1 MNVFKD
7 SWPIY
12 LNLFK
17 AKQFEIKI
25 QRRFEFIK
33 FNKFDRVFLGLFIL
47 KGRKVTRR
55 KHDEKKFSPEKSR
68 DYRDVSPRT
77 IYFLNYI

>member
-7 SWPIY
+7 SCPIY

-47 KGRKVTRR
+47 
-55 KHDEKKFSPEKSR
+55 
-68 DYRDVSPRT
+68 
-77 IYFLNYI
+77 